1 MFCRILSLF
10 RSKQIL
16 FLNVDSLKEI
26 SKHNIQILENQKT
39 IMAAIDNLNEALQRL
54 AKATDTAVTVLNTPH
69 PTEEAIQAA
78 ADLVQAQAQR
88 LESASDNDPSTI
100 A

>member
-10 RSKQIL
+10 RSKQMMC
-16 FLNVDSLKEI
+16 LNVDSLKEI
-26 SKHNIQILENQKT
+26 SKQNIQILENQKT

-78 ADLVQAQAQR
+78 ADLIQAQAQR
-88 LESASDNDPSTI
+88 LESASDNDPNTV

>member
-16 FLNVDSLKEI
+16 FLNVDSFKEI
-26 SKHNIQILENQKT
+26 SKQNIQILENQKT

>member
-10 RSKQIL
+10 RSKQML
-16 FLNVDSLKEI
+16 CLNVDSLKEI
-26 SKHNIQILENQKT
+26 SKQNIQILENQKT

-78 ADLVQAQAQR
+78 ADLIQAQAQR
-88 LESASDNDPSTI
+88 LESASDNDPNTV

>member
-10 RSKQIL
+10 RSKQML
-16 FLNVDSLKEI
+16 CLNVDSLKEI
-26 SKHNIQILENQKT
+26 SKQNIQILENQKT

-78 ADLVQAQAQR
+78 ADLIQAQAQR
-88 LESASDNDPSTI
+88 LESASDNDPNTI

>member
-1 MFCRILSLF
+1 
-10 RSKQIL
+10 
-16 FLNVDSLKEI
+16 
-26 SKHNIQILENQKT
+26 
-39 IMAAIDNLNEALQRL
+39 MAAIDNLNEALQRL

-78 ADLVQAQAQR
+78 ADLVHAQAQR

>member
-1 MFCRILSLF
+1 MFCRIVNFL

-16 FLNVDSLKEI
+16 FLNVDSVKLIREQNL
-26 SKHNIQILENQKT
+26 HILENQKI

-54 AKATDTAVTVLNTPH
+54 SKATDSAVTVLNTPH

-78 ADLVQAQAQR
+78 ADLVHAQAQR
-88 LESASDNDPSTI
+88 LESASDSDPTTI

>member
-1 MFCRILSLF
+1 MFCRIVNFL
-10 RSKQIL
+10 RSKQIS
-16 FLNVDSLKEI
+16 FLNVDSVKLIREQNL
-26 SKHNIQILENQKT
+26 HILENQKI

-54 AKATDTAVTVLNTPH
+54 SKATDSAVTVLNTPH

-78 ADLVQAQAQR
+78 ADLVHAQAQR
-88 LESASDNDPSTI
+88 LESASDSDPTTI

>member
-1 MFCRILSLF
+1 MFCRIVNFL

-16 FLNVDSLKEI
+16 FLNVDSVKLIREQNL
-26 SKHNIQILENQKT
+26 HILENQKI

-54 AKATDTAVTVLNTPH
+54 SKATDSAVTVLNTPH

-78 ADLVQAQAQR
+78 ADLVHAQAQR
-88 LESASDNDPSTI
+88 LEAASDSDPNTI

>member
-1 MFCRILSLF
+1 MFCRIVNFL

-16 FLNVDSLKEI
+16 FLNVDSVKLIREQNL
-26 SKHNIQILENQKT
+26 HILENQKI
-39 IMAAIDNLNEALQRL
+39 IMAAIDNLNESLQRL
-54 AKATDTAVTVLNTPH
+54 SKATDSAVTVLNTPH

-78 ADLVQAQAQR
+78 ADLVHAQAQR
-88 LESASDNDPSTI
+88 LESASDSDPTTI

>member
-1 MFCRILSLF
+1 MC
-10 RSKQIL
+10 
-16 FLNVDSLKEI
+16 LNVDSLKEI
-26 SKHNIQILENQKT
+26 SKQNIQILENQKI

-78 ADLVQAQAQR
+78 ADLIQAQAQR
-88 LESASDNDPSTI
+88 LESASDNDPNTV

>member
-16 FLNVDSLKEI
+16 FLNVDSFKEI
-26 SKHNIQILENQKT
+26 GKQNIQILENQKT

-78 ADLVQAQAQR
+78 ADLIQAQAQR
-88 LESASDNDPSTI
+88 LESASDNDPNTI

>member
-1 MFCRILSLF
+1 MFCRIVKFL

-16 FLNVDSLKEI
+16 FLNVDSVKLIREQNL
-26 SKHNIQILENQKT
+26 HILENQKI

-54 AKATDTAVTVLNTPH
+54 SKATDSAVTVLNTPH

-78 ADLVQAQAQR
+78 ADLVHAQAQR
-88 LESASDNDPSTI
+88 LESASDSDPTTI

>member
-26 SKHNIQILENQKT
+26 SKQNIQILENQKT

>member
-1 MFCRILSLF
+1 
-10 RSKQIL
+10 
-16 FLNVDSLKEI
+16 
-26 SKHNIQILENQKT
+26 
-39 IMAAIDNLNEALQRL
+39 MAAIDNLNEALQRL
-54 AKATDTAVTVLNTPH
+54 SKATDSAVTVLNTPH

-88 LESASDNDPSTI
+88 LESASDSDPTTI

>member
-10 RSKQIL
+10 RSKQMMC
-16 FLNVDSLKEI
+16 LNVDSLKEI
-26 SKHNIQILENQKT
+26 RKQNVQILENQKT

-78 ADLVQAQAQR
+78 ADLIQAQAQR
-88 LESASDNDPSTI
+88 LESASDNDPNTV

>member
-26 SKHNIQILENQKT
+26 NKQNIQILENQKT